1 MEKYAFASLNNV
13 VIEDKFWD
21 NYIRL
26 VREVI
31 IPYQKRAINDEVPDV
46 EPSHAIRNFKIAA
59 GELEGEF
66 YGEVFQDTDVAKWL
80 EAVAYSLATKSDPQ
94 LEKEADAVID
104 LIGRAQ
110 EPDGYLNTYFSI
122 GKLDKRWTNLTE
134 AHELYTAG
142 HLIEAAVAYY
152 EATGKRKFLDIVCRF
167 ADHIDNVFGVEPG
180 KIQGYAGHAEIELA
194 LVRLYKATNEKRY
207 LKLAKY
213 FVDERGQEPNYL
225 DREYEQTIDKSTFK
239 NPRDW
244 GLKYSQ
250 SHLPVRKQVT
260 AEGHSVRATYLYSAM
275 ADLALETND
284 AELADV
290 CRTLWDNVTQ
300 KRMYVTGG
308 IGSQFYGEAFTVDY
322 DLPND
327 TSYTETCASI
337 GLIFWAQRM
346 LSLEPNRKYADVLER
361 ALFNGALAGMSQ
373 DGRRFFYVNPLEV
386 WPETCEERYD
396 KRHVKTTRQGWFSCA
411 CCPPNLARLLASLG
425 GYIYS
430 QKNNEA
436 FVHLYV
442 GGTANLKF
450 PNQIV
455 QVTQETD
462 YPWDGKVKIIVH
474 PTEDEDLTLNF
485 RIPGW
490 CQEPKLLINGDIIDL
505 KSIMHNGY
513 AKISKIWTGGDVIEL
528 EFPMPVQRIYAHP
541 EVRVN
546 AGKVALMRGPIVY
559 CLEEADNGSVLP
571 DISLPRDSELT
582 AEFDFELLEGIVTI
596 SGEAIRT
603 DTSSNNSLYVT
614 TPPSKVAVTIK
625 AIPYYAWNNRG
636 SGEMLVWIRES

>member
-1 MEKYAFASLNNV
+1 MKKDTFASLNNI
-13 VIEDKFWD
+13 VIKDKFWD
-21 NYIRL
+21 NNIRL

-31 IPYQKRAINDEVPDV
+31 IPYQKKAINDEVPDV
-46 EPSHAIRNFKIAA
+46 APSRAIRNYKIAA

-66 YGEVFQDTDVAKWL
+66 FGEVFQDTDVAKWL
-80 EAVAYSLATKSDPQ
+80 EAVAYSLATKSDPE
-94 LEKEADAVID
+94 LEKEADEVID

-110 EPDGYLNTYFSI
+110 EPDGYLNTYYSI
-122 GKLDKRWTNLTE
+122 GRLDQRWTNLTE

-152 EATGKRKFLDIVCRF
+152 GATGKRKFLDIVCKF
-167 ADHIDNVFGVEPG
+167 ADHIDDTFGAEQG
-180 KIQGYAGHAEIELA
+180 KLRGYAGHAEIELA

-207 LKLAKY
+207 LKLAKF

-225 DREYEQTIDKSTFK
+225 DREYEETEDKSTFR

-250 SHLPVRKQVT
+250 SHLPVREQKT
-260 AEGHSVRATYLYSAM
+260 AEGHSVRAMYLYSAM

-284 AELADV
+284 EELADI
-290 CRTLWDNVTQ
+290 CRTLWENVTQ

-346 LSLEPNRKYADVLER
+346 LSLEPNGKYTDVLER

-373 DGRRFFYVNPLEV
+373 DGKRFFYVNPLEV
-386 WPETCEERYD
+386 WPEACGERYD
-396 KRHVKTTRQGWFSCA
+396 KRHVKIERQGWFSCA

-430 QKNNEA
+430 QKDNEV

-442 GGTANLKF
+442 GGTADLELS
-450 PNQIV
+450 NQTV
-455 QVTQETD
+455 QFVQETN
-462 YPWDGKVKIIVH
+462 YPWDGKVKITVN
-474 PTEDEDLTLNF
+474 PANPEDLTLNL

-490 CQEPKLLINGDIIDL
+490 CQDPTLAVNGEKVDL
-505 KSIMHNGY
+505 GRITDKGY
-513 AKISKIWTGGDVIEL
+513 AKVRKTWTTGDLIEL

-546 AGKVALMRGPIVY
+546 AGKIALMRGPIVY
-559 CLEEADNGSVLP
+559 CLEEADNGSALP
-571 DISLPRDSELT
+571 DVSLPRDSKLEAQFEAELMG
-582 AEFDFELLEGIVTI
+582 GIVTI
-596 SGEAIRT
+596 VGEGNRT
-603 DTSSNNSLYVT
+603 ATGDKSLYRT
-614 TPPSKVAVTIK
+614 TPPSKKAINIK

-636 SGEMLVWIRES
+636 NGEMLVWIREE